1 MIKWLMVAVFL
12 VISVVL
18 LSGHGA
24 WLIAG
29 YNTAGKEQKAAYDEK
44 KLCRATGVMTLIITV
59 ETAILCLSPGEV
71 LAIPYLIALC
81 ITIAL
86 SMVYI
91 NLKCKRK

>member
-1 MIKWLMVAVFL
+1 MIKWLLVALFFV
-12 VISVVL
+12 VSVVL

-29 YNTAGKEQKAAYDEK
+29 YNTSSKEQKAVYDEK
-44 KLCRATGVMTLIITV
+44 KLCRATGVMTLIITI
-59 ETAILCLSPGEV
+59 ETTILCLSPGEI